1 VLESADYGQGFYTR
15 FLLSGVTEN
24 ESDSKGLKVVSS
36 GARNRRTED
45 MSVQEQIK
53 KYIASQAEP
62 KRSDLRELH
71 RLTLQ
76 VSPGCKLWFSDG
88 RDSKNHTVS
97 NPTIGYGLHTIKYA
111 DGKSR
116 EFFQI
121 GVSGNKTGI
130 SVYILGL
137 KDKKYLAK
145 TYGKKLGKASV
156 TGYCIRFKGLTDI
169 NIDTLEAAIRYG
181 LAAQNEKGKLMK

>member
-1 VLESADYGQGFYTR
+1 M
-15 FLLSGVTEN
+15 N
-24 ESDSKGLKVVSS
+24 
-36 GARNRRTED
+36 
-45 MSVQEQIK
+45 VQDQIK
-53 KYIASQAEP
+53 KDIAGQPEP
-62 KRSDLRELH
+62 KRSDLQELH

-76 VSPGCKLWFSDG
+76 ASPDCKLWFSDG
-88 RDSKNHTVS
+88 KDSKNHTVS

-145 TYGKKLGKASV
+145 THGKKLGQASV
-156 TGYCIRFKGLTDI
+156 TGYCIRFKALKDV
-169 NIDTLEAAIRYG
+169 NLDSLEAAIRYG
-181 LAAQNEKGKLMK
+181 LAAQNEKGQRMK